1 MICAHRIFS
10 SKRKRKLFCWLLLLT
25 EQAAGRERSGAAEFP
40 PHPPSAA
47 PSLRRRK
54 IFATT
59 GKNPQSLLSLVCE
72 QRKNNLITLY
82 YQTLDT
88 MATISQNIKRI
99 RTKQGLTQDDL
110 AKKADIKYSTL
121 TKIEGG
127 VVTKPSVQ
135 TIQKIAKSLGV
146 SIEELLK

>member
-1 MICAHRIFS
+1 MFERNFLA
-10 SKRKRKLFCWLLLLT
+10 KRFLSIPF
-25 EQAAGRERSGAAEFP
+25 GD
-40 PHPPSAA
+40 
-47 PSLRRRK
+47 K
-54 IFATT
+54 IKVF
-59 GKNPQSLLSLVCE
+59 
-72 QRKNNLITLY
+72 
-82 YQTLDT
+82 
-88 MATISQNIKRI
+88 

-146 SIEELLK
+146 SMEELLK

>member
-1 MICAHRIFS
+1 
-10 SKRKRKLFCWLLLLT
+10 
-25 EQAAGRERSGAAEFP
+25 
-40 PHPPSAA
+40 
-47 PSLRRRK
+47 
-54 IFATT
+54 
-59 GKNPQSLLSLVCE
+59 
-72 QRKNNLITLY
+72 
-82 YQTLDT
+82 

-99 RTKQGLTQDDL
+99 RTKQELTQDDL

-146 SIEELLK
+146 SMEELLK